1 LNVTVDLIGSTE
13 SLKELE
19 DTILQF
25 RQMLATEFKSQVVP
39 RTPIDQGRA
48 RAGWQQRNSGKN
60 ISVENSVPYIERL
73 ERGYSRQAPRGF
85 VNQAISATIAKTNKK
100 LGK

>member
-1 LNVTVDLIGSTE
+1 MKITVDLIGGTDN
-13 SLKELE
+13 LKELE

-25 RQMLATEFKSQVVP
+25 RKTLATEFQSQVVP
-39 RTPIDQGRA
+39 RTPIDLGTA
-48 RAGWQQRNSGKN
+48 RKGWQQRQSGTN
-60 ISVENSVPYIERL
+60 ISVENQVPYIERL

-85 VNQAISATIAKTNKK
+85 VNQAITATIAKTNKK

>member
-1 LNVTVDLIGSTE
+1 MKITVDLIGSKDN
-13 SLKELE
+13 LKELE

-25 RQMLATEFKSQVVP
+25 RKTLAAEFRSQVVP

-48 RAGWQQRNSGKN
+48 RAGWQQRQSGTN
-60 ISVENSVPYIERL
+60 ISVENQVPYIDRL

-85 VNQAISATIAKTNKK
+85 VNQAISATIAKTNRK

>member
-1 LNVTVDLIGSTE
+1 MNITVDLVGNTQ

-25 RQMLATEFKSQVVP
+25 RQMVAAEFKSQVVP
-39 RTPIDQGRA
+39 RTPIDQGSA
-48 RAGWQQRNSGKN
+48 RAGWQQRNSGTN
-60 ISVENSVPYIERL
+60 ISVENRVPYIERL

-85 VNQAISATIAKTNKK
+85 VKQAITATIAKTNKK

>member
-1 LNVTVDLIGSTE
+1 LKITVDLVGSTA

-19 DTILQF
+19 DTILRF
-25 RQMLATEFKSQVVP
+25 RQTVAAEFKSQVVP

-48 RAGWQQRNSGKN
+48 RAGWQQRGSGTN
-60 ISVENSVPYIERL
+60 ISVENRVPYIQRL
-73 ERGYSRQAPRGF
+73 EQGYSRQAPRGF
-85 VNQAISATIAKTNKK
+85 VQQAITATIAKTNKK